1 MIKNN
6 KLTKRDRVG
15 MIISTIIVLTASI
28 VYLVVRYAPTHA
40 DYVSIENHSFDG
52 IDRHLVVLYNDAKIK
67 KLGYIPGVVNSTE
80 NYYVIKTNR
89 KDGIKTQMYVAN
101 KDDLHLYK
109 TWKELFGFKFDEKV
123 VDPFLTHKI
132 DVAKTEDNFEINDG
146 FTTVKP
152 SYADH
157 MRYLNGRQSDEPT
170 GKHFN
175 DDINNIEKILYAHN
189 IPVSEEGE
197 ILESIIFALPS
208 NYNASVKFLQDQM
221 KAENPQEFSDGVAN
235 ATKGE
240 NSEILKEIVEYLN
253 KVPYRYDNKDD
264 FSARGL

>member
-1 MIKNN
+1 MEKNN

-15 MIISTIIVLTASI
+15 MIIAVVVVLIASV
-28 VYLVVRYAPTHA
+28 VYLIGKYAPTHA

-52 IDRHLVVLYNDAKIK
+52 IDRHLVVLYDDAKIK

-101 KDDLHLYK
+101 KDNLHLYK
-109 TWKELFGFKFDEKV
+109 TWQEVFGFKFNKKV
-123 VDPFLTHKI
+123 VDPTLTHRI
-132 DVAKTEDNFEINDG
+132 DVAKAEDNFEINDG

-152 SYADH
+152 SYAIH
-157 MRYLNGRQSDEPT
+157 MRYLNGHEYDEPT

-189 IPVSEEGE
+189 IPVSKEGE
-197 ILESIIFALPS
+197 ILESIIFALPN

-221 KAENPQEFSDGVAN
+221 KAEDPQGFSDGVAK
-235 ATKGE
+235 ATQGP
-240 NSEILKEIVEYLN
+240 NSEILKEIVDYLN
-253 KVPYRYDNKDD
+253 NVPYRYDNKDD
-264 FSARGL
+264 FGARGL